1 MPRSRG
7 IVSRAVSALLFFGA
21 AAAVLIFPEGE
32 AGVSR
37 ALGFAPAQVPF
48 DLLQI
53 PGAPTADEYDPADP
67 RFDTAELCLD
77 LGGELRN
84 AGGEQV
90 CSGVDANDTFCIPGS
105 DNAFPCRGLYKHVI
119 LCNAGYNRPAL
130 NPFFCGKVC
139 VSGKK
144 ARGLNCET
152 VVNPDDVAA
161 ESARSANYFVAEG
174 FSGVAHTIF
183 VGQNYTL
190 SLPENA
196 QYDGFTLN
204 AADSS
209 DNWEIEIIPPIAQSP
224 IAASV
229 LGKISCTGCYPD
241 FITIAVNFSPVS
253 APVQGTLRAEIRQ
266 PLEEGKLTLRLP
278 VNFEDG
284 ARARIVSVEP
294 GVDDLFT
301 LSYVSVLARNPDNR
315 PGRGAYTILI
325 ETAHNG
331 FLGLL
336 TLKAEANITAKFLPE
351 SEWGL
356 TPESRFVA
364 VTVAAGYPQPFHLA
378 FSRNS
383 LAVIVPPSP
392 VPPGLRLE
400 EDGGTVRFYADLNS
414 GYLSAAAALTV
425 RHPNDRHPND
435 EYEPLVQV
443 VAVNAR
449 VIAPPARR
457 TFQASK
463 DNPILGV
470 VLAWPS
476 FAGGRFLDLEDAD
489 AFDISEDGAVSGT
502 PSSTGLYTLAAD
514 WTTAD
519 MLGTLTVHF
528 DMNVGPGRTVIP
540 AEAAPVRAV
549 EIAAVSGFVGAGWT
563 ITVSPGYRL
572 EFRDGEN
579 TYNGHALNAISGGRN
594 WEMALTTALT
604 ARRIVSA
611 TARIVC
617 DPGGGCVP
625 DQALSVTAV
634 FNPVLSPPQRTLY
647 AVYDSDAGAA
657 HAPDLPARYE
667 AGGQLTVA
675 GVAGPGGAFVADDA
689 GALIGSA
696 LNAPR
701 AGLHVVSL
709 HMTHPGFLGTLGLAV
724 TADVARR
731 ALTEPDSGL
740 LFGGAVSVIAA
751 EGYGLEIYRA
761 ESRNS
766 EGRIVAPSEIP
777 AGLTLWRRGEA
788 VLLALD
794 HSNPALDGDSFRATA
809 LLTVRHAADESG
821 GESNYQDLPQP
832 VTIVADII
840 HPPAQNGPFEADVS
854 VALRDVAFAPPVHPG
869 ISNGLFEDADGD
881 DEFTVRRRGRVTGTP
896 AVAGER
902 TIRGRWAATGMLG
915 ALTVTLPLS
924 VQTRRVINPDD
935 VIAERTPSLKAARGF
950 SFSNT
955 PGSRYVTVS
964 VAARDYK
971 LQNPSSPEFDK
982 PSEEWRFA
990 IDASTP
996 GTSDPYG
1003 KPAATVWLFIPDDHP
1018 IGDPGGANEF
1028 GVVMTMIFDVKC
1040 PDSDCAPNQQISMTI
1055 TMEPIFPPAQNLLA
1069 AVYNQSPPLSQ
1080 TLVFPSGYQ
1089 SSEGRFLSVLGVN
1102 GGADSLFTVSQ
1113 SVGIVSGN
1121 NPPAGAYTVTAGF
1134 LHNDFYGR
1142 LTMKITAV
1150 VSPAVPPEADGI
1162 SAAGRLPGEI
1172 TTAFGYAG
1180 AVHRVTLEDGNNL
1193 QFGDPPSPPPGVAL
1207 SRSADRATVE
1217 FVLPGALASG
1227 GALAA
1232 TTALRAVSADP
1243 NYRALSQDVELTIR
1257 ALAAQDPAPRV
1268 FSGTV
1273 AYENNALLD
1282 LKATGAPYDGAV
1294 FFKESGDA
1302 ELTVSAN
1309 GVVGTSGEISAAGVY
1324 NIVVGATSDGFLGVA
1339 RFNIALDL
1347 IEPRRAPGTTGI
1359 DAGARKKTRAVA
1371 SDYVGPVAVFAAS
1384 AAGATLRAPS
1394 APAGFGFDAGDYV
1407 SPQALTVTLTVP
1419 PSSGAATVGR
1429 FPATILAAGYEPT
1442 EISLEV
1448 AVRALAPPL
1457 PAIEIKA
1464 PPFSGE
1470 AFNFSSQY
1478 YAGGVYRNATFQA
1491 SPPAVLGPLGVD
1503 ANGRVTTAKPLE
1515 TGVYGVTVL
1524 AESDA
1529 DYAGTVA
1536 LSLTLTVGWRVGFQ
1550 SFGDGVLTARDAA
1563 GNVLVSGALLAPE
1576 TTARFTAVPA
1586 AMHYVDWNG
1595 ANCPVRP
1602 NRTGPSNPSIC
1613 AIARS
1618 KDLNLQVRFVR
1629 RVFPVRR
1636 GLEYQVSVGQ
1646 CASLPA
1652 IGGAAWRLPNLP
1664 EAAGLLFDWEVVT
1677 AAAAAGALLPGTPES
1692 GGTIQLAPAGSGDAP
1707 RINSRFALLAS
1718 YYGVRDGAAALAEV
1732 LREGGRIR
1740 VDAASGGVNARYCV
1754 RPAAASYVRP
1764 PNPAAVCLSP
1774 DCATFAAT
1782 IAAEAGARTTLTLF
1796 AWRLD
1801 SSGATVVADANF
1813 GLDLAFRGGRPMAVE
1828 TVGDFAGGAR
1838 TVAVI
1843 PSVKLQPG
1851 EYGLFDAIPQSGES
1865 VSLIFA
1871 APSPLALREISE
1883 AERIP
1888 ASQRLATVWVA
1899 SDYSGIVHQAAPALG
1914 GAGNV
1919 VIAPESVP
1927 SASPGSA
1934 LFARAQN
1941 QALELNLRGALSA
1954 QGDSL
1959 RATIRVTLT
1968 GAREGVYIPRAEEVV
1983 VQLHSLPP
1991 PLLAEARFDSSDSRI
2006 GGGAALYDFTAGNAE
2021 YAGLLFERI
2030 SGPRKIEVL
2039 PDGRVRVRLGETLD
2053 SGRAYDVVRAGVRS
2067 SSARQYRGDAEFDLR
2082 VIVDFS
2088 DAEMAA
2094 HLPER
2099 TARASAAEGHSG
2111 AVYTLTLAAGG
2122 PSLTLRYLSASPG
2135 LEFDSDTGEIAL
2147 SSPIS
2152 ADYAGNLVVQVGRL
2166 LNPASYNAT
2175 VSVLIN
2181 AVRAP
2186 PQLPLVATIGAG
2198 GDVSGAPHQV
2208 RLPQGFAA
2216 EGFAV
2221 DILEVAGGTTDNF
2234 AYANDGLALGA
2245 AAPAAGSYSVA
2256 LGLRHDGFMGT
2267 LRAEVPAWVGRYDDI
2282 PDELEIPSGR
2292 RSVSEEVSP
2301 LFAGEVGQVAASA
2314 EVELLAPPAP
2324 ENFAWITSGEKSR
2337 LALHLTSPLGSAG
2350 QIAATATIVQ
2360 LLNDILEEAEV
2371 VVSLT
2376 ALTAPPERRVS
2387 VVDSSASAGLAAA
2400 TLNLG
2405 GKEGISFEEIAD
2417 DANAFAVNDEGTKK
2431 GEVALTRHLSAG
2443 TYGYTVGIW
2452 WILDSFDFDKFLGT
2466 VFYPLRVDVLGALPP
2481 ADALPPGDGSEIL
2494 AAAGYSGTLTVFVP
2508 SHPEVSL
2515 RFPELA
2521 RTAFDA
2527 RTDYGYD
2534 YAANA
2539 LTRKSP
2545 LGLGEEDVV
2554 AVTLEASR
2562 LGYVSRDV
2570 ELTVSIRALGD
2581 LGAPAPAPAP
2591 PGAFGV
2597 VYDLAVGALEG
2608 AAFERDDSSSP
2619 KLSLLPSGEV
2629 SVSPLSPLGGPGASY
2644 TLFASA
2650 VGQFL
2655 GRAELSLAVR
2665 VEGRLRRGLFY
2676 QELADS
2682 ESSCAAL
2689 GAGWRPPNLAEAAG
2703 LLFDG
2708 ETAEINSRSGEFLP
2722 GFPSGGSVNVPL
2734 SGFAEADRHRLILP
2748 SESPGLGTSFPS
2760 RLAAEFTARTTRLRD
2775 SGGQAN
2781 ARVVLDDESPFR
2793 HCVYPGARDY
2803 APPSDPAVVCYA
2815 NADASGCAPLSG
2827 VSDVAARTAGAAAT
2841 VTIAAG
2847 RGVEFLS
2854 RVAEDGF
2861 YVSLL
2866 AAEPSD
2872 LFAASEA
2879 GVENGLLAVRVELSR
2894 GLEVGEEALGT
2905 LRLAPKVGA
2914 TTELIVR
2921 FSGPAGVRRGLLFSP
2936 VSSGRLCSALGA
2948 GWRSPNWAEAAG
2960 LIAAGSVATVFA
2972 STNSG
2977 AVLPGVSAE
2986 GAEVSLFASAAG
2998 DSDPLGVTLRSGLL
3012 ARTDAGISAVLAAP
3026 DGTGA
3031 ALSQI
3036 SEGGE
3041 FYCVFPILDSYE
3053 QPQDPAG
3060 VCLAPNCGRTA
3071 LTDGEAGARTLATL
3085 FAWRFGPSGQTATV
3099 SSSGFGL
3106 DVSHVGGAQADV
3118 ENVGAFVG
3126 GARTVALTAREKID
3140 AGAFAEFSAVPQV
3153 GATLRFRLAPYVLFA
3168 GRPLVLSVAA
3178 IIDLRANDFG
3188 DLLSPLSVTAR
3199 YFGARRGLHY
3209 VRTPGVVVNSNAY
3222 SICEAGGAGWRIP
3235 RIGELAG
3242 LLSDSDADFGTLT
3255 DSGLQRD
3262 AHDRLSSLAGAR
3274 RELSGRPGTRVDI
3287 PPKIAG
3293 DSPLAAARVVE
3304 KAHYADVIHSKD
3316 GAPQAFHIVTEEV
3329 GRVQI
3334 SLAYRGAGTSLDGF
3348 RVICVAPTDEAA
3360 YQPPPQLAE
3369 ARLVPPRSFD
3379 SSVFDRLVSG
3389 DGVFHRITARAF
3401 RYARGAGPGRAA
3413 REEDVSV
3420 SLSFVLGGEAAE
3432 MFAAELSAPESVPPR
3447 SELRLRQSRAL
3458 TAGDYILS
3466 LGIFAPAGL
3475 TATLDMLV
3483 SVPRL
3488 APAGAS
3494 GYAAAGF
3501 AGGAQLTVDLSSLA
3515 GYDGLTVSLVAPVLA
3530 LTPFE
3535 ISRGES
3541 ALTLSLPAGFALP
3554 RAGVLADLTVAEL
3567 AGGAAAEFPF
3577 RAEVSAVYAPPRE
3590 EQQLHFAD
3598 AGEQFDAET
3607 RYLDAAVDLALR
3619 RSGIQPFSPQD
3630 AGARV
3635 TILGV
3640 SGGNADQFR
3649 LEEDGNLRLWL
3660 PKNAAAGVYR
3670 ATIAFEHPGF
3680 AGTVT
3685 VIVPAEVA
3693 DVVVETPDV
3702 DAFVPV
3708 RGRTLYALGG
3718 YSGPLFTLT
3727 SDIDRAVFSGV
3738 TLAASAAGTGASADG
3753 LFGVWQPE
3761 PGRVDVTLLV
3771 SLGGFNPSDVWAELR
3786 ATVSHP
3792 GFPRLAEAVT
3802 VTIRALPFVPGDPG
3816 FVEVLTDVTLS
3827 DWEFS
3832 GFADALSPGAAAWDA
3847 DGLVVNDAESG
3858 GAVNLF
3864 ELATESSGGRRAG
3877 GLYFRAGVTR
3887 ASLAA
3892 VLGKRPRLAELKARY
3907 TAQGGD
3913 FLGAAVLE
3921 ANIRISRAFHPDDF
3935 VARRNLT
3942 LKLAPRGDEMVAVRD
3957 YLWPVTSIFLP
3968 GVRWG
3973 MSSVTVVS
3981 PAAWAEF
3988 PRLRP
3993 NNVGG
3998 APGFYIRA
4006 LAARAPR
4013 AGEVATDVFVFRGD
4027 YPPEYYSEGG
4037 LVTVSVALL
4046 ALAEVPRDEIALA
4059 ATTRLSLLLDES
4071 GNTVL
4076 YSGWSAFSDLYA
4088 DLSFKLD
4095 SRNLVNAPGLPI
4107 AILSDGKVVL
4117 TGERES
4123 DARLSDVFDVG
4134 SSFFAVVYA
4143 ESPDFVGRLR
4153 MTTEILFPS
4162 RLGDVS
4168 PRLPDGVP
4176 TEGDVAGTGEEGRE
4190 NCRRFGGQAV
4200 VHSSFDTSF
4209 YKEWLS
4215 ADDYAALAARHEV
4228 CEGLDRSR
4236 NFCGFVSDNLV
4247 TSEKCSD
4254 YLVKVRDC
4262 NLKNRPADDLTRAG
4276 DSACGNCVLPGFRAR
4291 GRRCDLLVFYGHE
4304 FVATSPGGVTVVA
4317 SDSHSLVGDARVEYL
4332 GNRRGLR
4339 VMEVSSNAGGDL
4351 AGAAFAVGGFADIRA
4366 FCEGGGERGGPRWRL
4381 PRLTEAAGL
4390 VHSDGAGAAELD
4402 AAAETVRIPGVIF
4415 PLEADFKHFKSE
4427 VDFNPALSSLESD
4440 VNVISDLVALTDSG
4454 GSQAFRLAQ
4463 ARAEGGGL
4471 LVAGGTDSL
4480 RLVCV
4485 QDSSKY
4491 APLANPSGLLVNGRD
4506 ADEAGVVT
4514 LTFSFSPDLRAGA
4527 GGLLTLEAWRYDD
4540 SGGTIIAADDEIS
4553 HAGFASGGVATEGL
4567 LAEVERTGGRVIL
4580 EARLPPDLAE
4590 TEIRAHSQTGRT
4602 ITVKARFEGL
4612 RVTVDYAAEPAGR
4625 IGGTL
4630 TVAGLAS
4637 GREAYADSTVVFS
4650 ARPAAGW
4657 HVSAW
4662 SRACET
4668 GGGVATECALTASG
4682 NLSVTVF
4689 FARVI
4694 ASVAR
4699 VVISEG
4705 FSYEN
4710 ANVADLKQA
4719 NPAVYGAA
4727 AFFKDGGD
4735 AELTVSAD
4743 GVIGTDGG
4751 IVQGGLYR
4759 ITVGATGAGIKG
4771 RARFD
4776 FALDLIALSKTP
4788 GTVGIPENRRERTR
4802 LVVAGY
4808 ADRIGEYAASA
4819 AGATL
4824 RAPSS
4829 APPGFDFRAGADYV
4843 SPKVLTI
4850 TLTALLQPGAVT
4862 VGRFS
4867 VTILAAG
4874 YEATEI
4880 SLALTVSALTA
4891 PQPQIGI
4898 KTAPFSGA
4906 VFDFSDSSY
4915 AGGVY
4920 GSVIF
4925 QELTGVYASVIF
4937 EELTGEGAS
4946 AELDVLAGGLVTTA
4960 APLPAG
4966 VYGITVLAES
4976 DPAYKGTATLALWL
4990 TVGWALEYGAGVG
5003 DGDLTAR
5010 DESGAVLNSGAPLAP
5025 GALVTFTAQP
5035 ADNWYVASWSGSC
5048 GEGGTFV
5055 GEIGSADSPGE
5066 SRICAA
5072 DARENLRVSVVFA
5085 QVEVSGDSGTPD
5097 GSRDVPPA
5105 TPAADPKLSVRGR
5118 EIFSSF
5124 AGGFVESAIMAL
5136 ERRLRAIFPKN
5147 SQRRFPPP
5155 FAVHPPA
5162 IAPFPNKA
5170 PKPSRASGIPAKRN
5184 KCHASA

>member
-7 IVSRAVSALLFFGA
+7 IVSRAASALLFFGA

-37 ALGFAPAQVPF
+37 ALGFAPAQVPV

-53 PGAPTADEYDPADP
+53 PGAPPAAEYNPADP
-67 RFDTAELCLD
+67 RFDTAELCLT
-77 LGGELRN
+77 LGGELRD

-139 VSGKK
+139 ASDKK
-144 ARGLNCET
+144 ARGPNCET
-152 VVNPDDVAA
+152 A
-161 ESARSANYFVAEG
+161 
-174 FSGVAHTIF
+174 
-183 VGQNYTL
+183 
-190 SLPENA
+190 
-196 QYDGFTLN
+196 
-204 AADSS
+204 
-209 DNWEIEIIPPIAQSP
+209 
-224 IAASV
+224 
-229 LGKISCTGCYPD
+229 
-241 FITIAVNFSPVS
+241 
-253 APVQGTLRAEIRQ
+253 
-266 PLEEGKLTLRLP
+266 
-278 VNFEDG
+278 
-284 ARARIVSVEP
+284 
-294 GVDDLFT
+294 
-301 LSYVSVLARNPDNR
+301 
-315 PGRGAYTILI
+315 
-325 ETAHNG
+325 
-331 FLGLL
+331 
-336 TLKAEANITAKFLPE
+336 LPE

-356 TPESRFVA
+356 TPESGFVA
-364 VTVAAGYPQPFHLA
+364 VTVAAGYPAPFHRA

-383 LAVIVPPSP
+383 LAGIVPLSP

-400 EDGGTVRFYADLNS
+400 EDGGTVSFYADLNS
-414 GYLSAAAALTV
+414 GYLNSGYLNAAAALIV
-425 RHPNDRHPND
+425 RHPDDAASGGN
-435 EYEPLVQV
+435 EYAPLAQTVT
-443 VAVNAR
+443 VNAR

-476 FAGGRFLDLEDAD
+476 FAGGRFSDLDDAD

-502 PSSTGLYTLAAD
+502 PSSTGFYELAAD

-528 DMNVGPGRTVIP
+528 DMSVSPGRTALP
-540 AEAAPVRAV
+540 AAAAPVRAA
-549 EIAAVSGFVGAGWT
+549 EIAAVSGFVGARWT
-563 ITVSPGYRL
+563 ITVLPGYRL

-579 TYNGHALNAISGGRN
+579 SHDGYTLNAISGGRD

-604 ARRIVSA
+604 ARRVVSVK
-611 TARIVC
+611 ARIVC

-625 DQALSVTAV
+625 DQALSVTAA

-647 AVYDSDAGAA
+647 AVYGSDADAG
-657 HAPDLPARYE
+657 HAPDLPAGYE
-667 AGGQLTVA
+667 AGGQLTAV
-675 GVAGPGGAFVADDA
+675 GVAGPGGEFVVDEA
-689 GALIGSA
+689 GALVRSA
-696 LNAPR
+696 LNTPR

-709 HMTHPGFLGTLGLAV
+709 HMTHPEFLGTLALAV

-731 ALTEPDSGL
+731 ALTETDSGL

-766 EGRIVAPSEIP
+766 EGRIVLPSTIP
-777 AGLTLWRRGEA
+777 AGLTVWRRGEA

-794 HSNPALDGDSFRATA
+794 HSDPALDGGSFRATA
-809 LLTVRHAADESG
+809 LLTVSHIVDEIG
-821 GESNYQDLPQP
+821 GENNYQDLPQP

-840 HPPAQNGPFEADVS
+840 HPPAQNGAFEADAG
-854 VALRDVAFAPPVHPG
+854 VALRDVAFAPPVHAG
-869 ISNGLFEDADGD
+869 LSGGLFEDADGA
-881 DEFTVRRRGRVTGTP
+881 DEFTVRGRGLVTGTP
-896 AVAGER
+896 AVAGAR
-902 TIRGRWAATGMLG
+902 AIRGRWTAAGMLG
-915 ALTVTLPLS
+915 AVTLTLPLN
-924 VQTRRVINPDD
+924 VQTRRVINPDN
-935 VIAERTPSLKAARGF
+935 VIADRTPSLKAAQGF
-950 SFSNT
+950 SFINS
-955 PGSRYVTVS
+955 PVGPRHVVVS
-964 VAARDYK
+964 VESSAQDYK
-971 LQNPSSPEFDK
+971 LRNPSSPEFEK
-982 PSEEWRFA
+982 PPEERRFA
-990 IDASTP
+990 IDAFTS
-996 GTSDPYG
+996 GSDPYDN
-1003 KPAATVWLFIPDDHP
+1003 PAATIWLFIPHDHP
-1018 IGDPGGANEF
+1018 IGEPGGANEF
-1028 GVVMTMIFDVKC
+1028 GVVMTMIFDVEC
-1040 PDSDCAPNQQISMTI
+1040 PDCAPNQRVSMTI
-1055 TMEPIFPPAQNLLA
+1055 TMEPIFPPAQNPLA
-1069 AVYNQSPPLSQ
+1069 AVYNQSPPLSH
-1080 TLVFPSGYQ
+1080 TLFFPSDYQ
-1089 SSEGRFLSVLGVN
+1089 SEAGRRLSVLGVN
-1102 GGADSLFTVSQ
+1102 GGADSLFAVSEPGG
-1113 SVGIVSGN
+1113 VVSGN

-1134 LHNDFYGR
+1134 WRDDFYGR

-1193 QFGDPPSPPPGVAL
+1193 LFGDPPSPPPGMVL
-1207 SRSADRATVE
+1207 SRSIDRAIVE
-1217 FVLPGALASG
+1217 FALSGALASG
-1227 GALAA
+1227 GTLAA
-1232 TTALRAVSADP
+1232 TTALRAVSVDP
-1243 NYRALSQDVELTIR
+1243 NYRELSQDVKLTIR
-1257 ALAAQDPAPRV
+1257 ALAAQDPDPRV
-1268 FSGTV
+1268 FTGTV
-1273 AYENNALLD
+1273 EYENNSLLD
-1282 LKATGAPYDGAV
+1282 LKGAGAPYDGAA

-1302 ELTVSAN
+1302 ELMVSAD
-1309 GVVGTSGEISAAGVY
+1309 GVVGTSGKIATAGVY
-1324 NIVVGATSDGFLGVA
+1324 NIVAGATSDNFLGVA

-1347 IEPRRAPGTTGI
+1347 IEPGQAPGAAGI
-1359 DAGARKKTRAVA
+1359 DAAARKKTRAVA
-1371 SDYVGPVAVFAAS
+1371 SDYAGPVAEFAAS
-1384 AAGATLRAPS
+1384 AAGATLRVSS

-1407 SPQALTVTLTVP
+1407 APQALTVALTVLP
-1419 PSSGAATVGR
+1419 PSGAATVAR
-1429 FPATILAAGYEPT
+1429 FPATILAAGYHPA

-1448 AVRALAPPL
+1448 AVRALLPPP
-1457 PAIEIKA
+1457 PAVEIKA

-1470 AFNFSSQY
+1470 VFDFSSQY
-1478 YAGGVYRNATFQA
+1478 YAGGVYRNAVFQA
-1491 SPPAVLGPLGVD
+1491 PPTVAVAPGRLGVD
-1503 ANGRVTTAKPLE
+1503 ANGRVTTAEPLG
-1515 TGVYGVTVL
+1515 TGIYGVTVL
-1524 AESDA
+1524 AESGA

-1536 LSLTLTVGWRVGFQ
+1536 LSLTLTVGWQVGFR
-1550 SFGDGVLTARDAA
+1550 SSGNGVLTARDAA
-1563 GNVLVSGALLAPE
+1563 GNALVSGALLAPKR
-1576 TTARFTAVPA
+1576 TALFTAVPA
-1586 AMHYVDWNG
+1586 AKHYVVWDG
-1595 ANCPVRP
+1595 ANCPVRAD
-1602 NRTGPSNPSIC
+1602 RTGPSNPSTC

-1629 RVFPVRR
+1629 RVFPVRH
-1636 GLEYQVSVGQ
+1636 GLEYQVSAGP

-1652 IGGAAWRLPNLP
+1652 DGGGAWRLPNLP
-1664 EAAGLLFDWEVVT
+1664 EAAGLLFDREIVAV
-1677 AAAAAGALLPGTPES
+1677 AAAAGALLPGTPES
-1692 GGTIQLAPAGSGDAP
+1692 GATIQLAPAGPGDAP
-1707 RINSRFALLAS
+1707 KIDDTFAVLAS
-1718 YYGVRDGAAALAEV
+1718 YYGVRDGVAGLAEA

-1740 VDAASGGVNARYCV
+1740 VDAASGDVNVRYCA

-1774 DCATFAAT
+1774 DCATFSAT
-1782 IAAEAGARTTLTLF
+1782 IAAAAGARTTVTLF
-1796 AWRLD
+1796 AWRFD

-1828 TVGDFAGGAR
+1828 TVGEFAGGAR

-1843 PSVKLQPG
+1843 PSVELQPG
-1851 EYGLFDAIPQSGES
+1851 EYGLFDAIPQSGEP

-1888 ASQRLATVWVA
+1888 ASQRLATIWVA
-1899 SDYSGIVHQAAPALG
+1899 SDYSGIVHRAAPALG

-1927 SASPGSA
+1927 QAAPGSA
-1934 LFARAQN
+1934 LFVRAQN
-1941 QALELNLRGALSA
+1941 QALELHLRESLSA
-1954 QGDSL
+1954 RRASL
-1959 RATIRVTLT
+1959 RTTIRVTLT
-1968 GAREGVYIPRAEEVV
+1968 GAREGVYIPRVEEVV
-1983 VQLHSLPP
+1983 AHLHSLPP
-1991 PLLAEARFDSSDSRI
+1991 PLPGETRFDSSDSRI
-2006 GGGAALYDFTAGNAE
+2006 GGGAALYDFAADNPE

-2030 SGPRKIEVL
+2030 SGSRKIEVL

-2053 SGRAYDVVRAGVRS
+2053 SGRAYVVRAGVRS
-2067 SSARQYRGDAEFDLR
+2067 SPARQYRGDAEFDLR

-2122 PSLTLRYLSASPG
+2122 PSLTLRYLSSSPG
-2135 LEFDSDTGEIAL
+2135 IEFDSDNGEIAL

-2152 ADYAGNLVVQVGRL
+2152 ADYAGNLAVQIERL
-2166 LNPASYNAT
+2166 RNPASYNAM

-2181 AVRAP
+2181 AARAP

-2216 EGFAV
+2216 EGFAA

-2234 AYANDGLALGA
+2234 AYANGGLTLGA
-2245 AAPAAGSYSVA
+2245 TAPAAGSYVVA
-2256 LGLRHDGFMGT
+2256 LGLRHGGFAGT
-2267 LRAEVPAWVGRYDDI
+2267 LRAEVPAWVGEYGDI
-2282 PDELEIPSGR
+2282 ADRFAIPSGQR
-2292 RSVSEEVSP
+2292 FIREEVSP
-2301 LFAGEVGQVAASA
+2301 SFTGEVGQVAASA
-2314 EVELLAPPAP
+2314 GVELLPLPAP
-2324 ENFAWITSGEKSR
+2324 ENLAWITSGEKSR
-2337 LALHLTSPLGSAG
+2337 LALHLTSPPGSAG
-2350 QIAATATIVQ
+2350 QVAATATIAQ
-2360 LLNDILEEAEV
+2360 LQNGVLEEAEV
-2371 VVSLT
+2371 AILLT
-2376 ALTAPPERRVS
+2376 ALAAPPEARVS
-2387 VVDSSASAGLAAA
+2387 VVDSSASAGLAVA

-2405 GKEGISFEEIAD
+2405 GKLGISFGEIAD
-2417 DANAFAVNDEGTKK
+2417 DADAFEVNGRGIRQ
-2431 GEVALTRHLSAG
+2431 GEVALTRQLSAG
-2443 TYGYTVGIW
+2443 TYGHTVGIW
-2452 WILDSFDFDKFLGT
+2452 WTPNSFPAEKFLGT
-2466 VFYPLRVDVLGALPP
+2466 VFHSLRVDVLGVLPL
-2481 ADALPPGDGSEIL
+2481 AAALPPGDGSEIL

-2515 RFPELA
+2515 RFPEAA
-2521 RTAFDA
+2521 RAAFDA

-2534 YAANA
+2534 YGANA

-2554 AVTLEASR
+2554 RVTLEANRSGYASR
-2562 LGYVSRDV
+2562 EAV
-2570 ELTVSIRALGD
+2570 LTVSIRALGD
-2581 LGAPAPAPAP
+2581 LGASAPAP

-2597 VYDLAVGALEG
+2597 VYDLAAGALEG
-2608 AAFERDDSSSP
+2608 AVFERDDASSP
-2619 KLSLLPSGEV
+2619 KLSLLPGGEV
-2629 SVSPLSPLGGPGASY
+2629 SVSPLSPLGGPGSSY

-2650 VGQFL
+2650 AGRFL

-2708 ETAEINSRSGEFLP
+2708 ETAEINSRRGEFLS
-2722 GFPSGGSVNVPL
+2722 GFPPGGSVNIPL
-2734 SGFAEADRHRLILP
+2734 SGLAETNRHRLILP

-2760 RLAAEFTARTTRLRD
+2760 RLESDLVARTTQLRD
-2775 SGGQAN
+2775 LGGQAN
-2781 ARVVLDDESPFR
+2781 ARVILDGESPSR
-2793 HCVYPGARDY
+2793 HCVYPGAPDY
-2803 APPSDPAVVCYA
+2803 APPSDPAAVCHA
-2815 NADASGCAPLSG
+2815 NADASGCAPMSG

-2854 RVAEDGF
+2854 RAAEDGF

-2872 LFAASEA
+2872 LFTASEA
-2879 GVENGLLAVRVELSR
+2879 GAENGLLAVRVELSR
-2894 GLEVGEEALGT
+2894 GLEIGEEALGT
-2905 LRLAPKVGA
+2905 LRLAPRAGA
-2914 TTELIVR
+2914 TTELTIR

-2936 VSSGRLCSALGA
+2936 VSSGRSCLALGA
-2948 GWRSPNWAEAAG
+2948 GWRLPNWAEAAG

-2972 STNSG
+2972 PTDSG
-2977 AVLPGVSAE
+2977 AILPGVSAD

-2998 DSDPLGVTLRSGLL
+2998 DSAPLGATLRSGLL
-3012 ARTDAGISAVLAAP
+3012 ARTGAGLSAVLAAP
-3026 DGTGA
+3026 DGAGG

-3041 FYCVFPILDSYE
+3041 FYCVHPVSDSYK
-3053 QPQDPAG
+3053 QPPDPAEA
-3060 VCLAPNCGRTA
+3060 CLAPDCGRTA
-3071 LTDGEAGARTLATL
+3071 LTSGEPGARTLATL
-3085 FAWRFGPSGQTATV
+3085 FAWRFGPSGGTATV
-3099 SSSGFGL
+3099 LSAGFGL
-3106 DVSHVGGAQADV
+3106 DVSRIGGAQADV

-3126 GARTVALTAREKID
+3126 GARTVALTAREEFDI
-3140 AGAFAEFSAVPQV
+3140 GAFAEFSAVPQV
-3153 GATLRFRLAPYVLFA
+3153 GATLRFRLVPYVLF
-3168 GRPLVLSVAA
+3168 GGQPLALSAA
-3178 IIDLRANDFG
+3178 VIAELRTSDFG
-3188 DLLSPLSVTAR
+3188 HELLPPLSVTAR

-3209 VRTPGVVVNSNAY
+3209 VRTPGVVADSNAY
-3222 SICEAGGAGWRIP
+3222 SVCEAGGAGWRIP

-3242 LLSDSDADFGTLT
+3242 LFSDSDAAFGTLT

-3262 AHDRLSSLAGAR
+3262 AYDLLSSLAGAR
-3274 RELSGRPGTRVDI
+3274 RERPGRPGTRVEI
-3287 PPKIAG
+3287 PSKVAG
-3293 DSPLAAARVVE
+3293 DSPLAAARAVE
-3304 KAHYADVIHSKD
+3304 RAHYADVIHSED
-3316 GAPQAFHIVTEEV
+3316 GAPQAFHIVTEED

-3334 SLAYRGAGTSLDGF
+3334 SLAYRGAGSPLSDF
-3348 RVICVAPTDEAA
+3348 QVICVSPTDAAA
-3360 YQPPPQLAE
+3360 YQAPPQLAE

-3379 SSVFDRLVSG
+3379 SAVFDRLIAG

-3401 RYARGAGPGRAA
+3401 RYARGAGPDRAA
-3413 REEDVSV
+3413 PEEDVSV
-3420 SLSFVLGGEAAE
+3420 SLSFALGGEGAE
-3432 MFAAELSAPESVPPR
+3432 MFSAELSAPESVPPR

-3466 LGIFAPAGL
+3466 LGIFAPTGV
-3475 TATLDMLV
+3475 TATLELSV

-3494 GYAAAGF
+3494 GHAAAGF
-3501 AGGAQLTVDLSSLA
+3501 AGGARLTADLSALA
-3515 GYDGLTVSLVAPVLA
+3515 GYDGLTVSLLAPVLA

-3535 ISRGES
+3535 VSRGES
-3541 ALTLSLPAGFALP
+3541 ALTLSLPAGIALP
-3554 RAGVLADLTVAEL
+3554 RAGVRAELIIAEL
-3567 AGGAAAEFPF
+3567 AGGVAAEFPF
-3577 RAEVSAVYAPPRE
+3577 LAEVSAVYAPRAE
-3590 EQQLHFAD
+3590 DQQLHFAD

-3619 RSGIQPFSPQD
+3619 RSGVQPFSPRD
-3630 AGARV
+3630 AGARA
-3635 TILGV
+3635 TIAGV
-3640 SGGNADQFR
+3640 SGGAADQFV
-3649 LEEDGNLRLWL
+3649 LGDDGNLRLRL
-3660 PKNAAAGVYR
+3660 PESAAAGVYR
-3670 ATIAFEHPGF
+3670 ATIAFAHPGF

-3693 DVVVETPDV
+3693 DAVDKAPAV
-3702 DAFVPV
+3702 DAFVPA
-3708 RGRTLYALGG
+3708 RERTLYALGG

-3727 SDIDRAVFSGV
+3727 SDIRRAVFSEV
-3738 TLAASAAGTGASADG
+3738 TVSVSADG

-3761 PGRVDVTLLV
+3761 SGRVDVTLLV
-3771 SLGGFNPSDVWAELR
+3771 SLGGLNPSDVLAELR

-3792 GFPRLAEAVT
+3792 DFPDFAEAVT
-3802 VTIRALPFVPGDPG
+3802 VTIRALDFVPGDPG
-3816 FVEVLTDVTLS
+3816 FVEVFTDATLS
-3827 DWEFS
+3827 EWEFS
-3832 GFADALSPGAAAWDA
+3832 GFADALSPGSADWDRA
-3847 DGLVVNDAESG
+3847 GLVVNYAGQG
-3858 GAVNLF
+3858 GQVREVNLF

-3892 VLGKRPRLAELKARY
+3892 VLGGRPRSVELTARY
-3907 TAQGGD
+3907 VARGGD

-3921 ANIRISRAFHPDDF
+3921 ADIRISRAFHPDDF

-3942 LKLAPRGDEMVAVRD
+3942 LKSAPRGDEAVAESD
-3957 YLWPVTSIFLP
+3957 YTWPVTSVFMP
-3968 GVRWG
+3968 GQGWG
-3973 MSSVTVVS
+3973 LSSVSLVS
-3981 PAAWAEF
+3981 PAVWAD
-3988 PRLRP
+3988 
-3993 NNVGG
+3993 V
-3998 APGFYIRA
+3998 PGFA
-4006 LAARAPR
+4006 LGDAGAFGFDIEAFAARAPR
-4013 AGEVATDVFVFRGD
+4013 AGEVLTDVFVFRGD
-4027 YPPEYYSEGG
+4027 YPSEYYSEGG
-4037 LVTVSVALL
+4037 LVTVSVALS
-4046 ALAEVPRDEIALA
+4046 ALAEVPRDEMAIA
-4059 ATTRLSLLLDES
+4059 ATTRLSALFDEN

-4076 YSGWSAFSDLYA
+4076 YSGWSGLSDLYA
-4088 DLSFKLD
+4088 DLSFQLD
-4095 SRNLVNAPGLPI
+4095 SGNPVNSSGLPI
-4107 AILSDGKVVL
+4107 AVLPDGKVVV

-4134 SSFFAVVYA
+4134 SSFYAAVYA

-4153 MTTEILFPS
+4153 MTTEIFFPL
-4162 RLGDVS
+4162 RLGGVV

-4176 TEGDVAGTGEEGRE
+4176 TGGDVAWTGEDGRE
-4190 NCRRFGGQAV
+4190 NCRRFGGRV
-4200 VHSSFDTSF
+4200 VTDDSLDEFSKSFLPPVLLTLYD
-4209 YKEWLS
+4209 
-4215 ADDYAALAARHEV
+4215 V
-4228 CEGLDRSR
+4228 CKNLDRSR
-4236 NFCGFVSDNLV
+4236 SACKFD
-4247 TSEKCSD
+4247 SENIVMREECSD

-4262 NLKNRPADDLTRAG
+4262 NLKNRWADDLTRAG
-4276 DSACGNCVLPGFRAR
+4276 DAVCGDVCPVGLRAR
-4291 GRRCDLLVFYGHE
+4291 GSRCNLLVFYDRE
-4304 FVATSPGGVTVVA
+4304 FVATSPGGATVVA
-4317 SDSHSLVGDARVEYL
+4317 SDSHSLSGDARVEYL

-4339 VMEVSSNAGGDL
+4339 VMGVSSNAGGDL
-4351 AGAAFAVGGFADIRA
+4351 TGAAFATGRFGDIRE
-4366 FCEGGGERGGPRWRL
+4366 FCSQGGVGWRL

-4390 VHSDGAGAAELD
+4390 VHSDAAGRAELTR
-4402 AAAETVRIPGVIF
+4402 AAETVRIPGVTF
-4415 PLEADFKHFKSE
+4415 PLKVNFKRFDAE
-4427 VDFNPALSSLESD
+4427 VDFSPALSSLGSD
-4440 VNVISDLVALTDSG
+4440 VNVISDLVALTDTG

-4463 ARAEGGGL
+4463 ARAEGGVL
-4471 LVAGGTDSL
+4471 LVAGGTDNL

-4485 QDSSKY
+4485 QNSPVY
-4491 APLANPSGLLVNGRD
+4491 APLANPSGLLVDGRE
-4506 ADEAGVVT
+4506 ADDGVT

-4553 HAGFASGGVATEGL
+4553 HAGFASGGVAAEGL

-4580 EARLPPDLAE
+4580 EARLPPDSAE

-4612 RVTVDYAAEPAGR
+4612 RVTVDYAAEPAGGV
-4625 IGGTL
+4625 GGIL

-4637 GREAYADSTVVFS
+4637 GGEAYADSTVVFS

-4710 ANVADLKQA
+4710 ANLADLKRA

-4776 FALDLIALSKTP
+4776 FALDLIALGKTP

-4808 ADRIGEYAASA
+4808 ADRIGEYVASA

-4824 RAPSS
+4824 RAPPS

-4915 AGGVY
+4915 AGGIY
-4920 GSVIF
+4920 GSVVF
-4925 QELTGVYASVIF
+4925 DKLTSVYVSVVF

-4946 AELDVLAGGLVTTA
+4946 AELDVSAGGLVTTA

-4976 DPAYKGTATLALWL
+4976 DPAFKGTATLALWL
-4990 TVGWALEYGAGVG
+4990 TVRWALEYGVGAG

-5010 DESGAVLNSGAPLAP
+5010 DESGAVLNSGATLAP

-5035 ADNWYVASWSGSC
+5035 AANWRVASWSGSC
-5048 GEGGTFV
+5048 GEGGNFA

-5085 QVEVSGDSGTPD
+5085 RVKVSGDSGTPD
-5097 GSRDVPPA
+5097 GGRDVAAAGAGAVLQASAPA
-5105 TPAADPKLSVRGR
+5105 PDGLNFGGAADSGMTMVGALLP
-5118 EIFSSF
+5118 
-5124 AGGFVESAIMAL
+5124 FVWE
-5136 ERRLRAIFPKN
+5136 RLRAIFPKN
-5147 SQRRFPPP
+5147 SQRRLPPP
-5155 FAVHPPA
+5155 FAVYPPVVA
-5162 IAPFPNKA
+5162 LFPNKA
-5170 PKPSRASGIPAKRN
+5170 PKPSRASGTPAKRN